1 MKISIIKSVVLIG
14 LTIATLNGYSQSQ
27 PDKYKIELK
36 LLTPELS
43 LSSDRTNLVFVV
55 TVTNLGTKPVEFG
68 STLHY
73 GYKKFSS
80 QDYYLE
86 AVDQYNV
93 HADID
98 GDEDNELFFDDPD
111 DTTKNINKIS
121 QKIITGAYNFT
132 PGKYKIRWVYDPS
145 GNMKN
150 PNPVAKTPP
159 TYSNW
164 ETLNITQ

>member
-1 MKISIIKSVVLIG
+1 MKISIVKSVALLG
-14 LTIATLNGYSQSQ
+14 LTIATFNGYSQSQ
-27 PDKYKIELK
+27 TDKYKIELK

-55 TVTNLGTKPVEFG
+55 TVTNLGKNPVEFG

-73 GYKKFSS
+73 GYKKFNS

-86 AVDQYNV
+86 AVNQNDV
-93 HADID
+93 RVDID

-111 DTTKNINKIS
+111 DTSKNINKIS

-145 GNMKN
+145 SNMKN
-150 PNPVAKTPP
+150 PNPVAKTAP

-164 ETLNITQ
+164 ETLNISQ